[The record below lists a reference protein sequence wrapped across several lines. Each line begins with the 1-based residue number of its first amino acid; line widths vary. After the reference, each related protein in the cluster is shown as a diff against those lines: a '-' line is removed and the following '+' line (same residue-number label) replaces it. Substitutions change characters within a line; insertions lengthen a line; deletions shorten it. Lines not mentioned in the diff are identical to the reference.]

1 MALIKCK
8 NCNKQI
14 SDKAKQCIHC
24 GTSILKD
31 STMQNN
37 KNDFLKKELEEEKI
51 KLDNENELLKKELEE
66 EKIKSSNLQEK
77 LDNKKKEQID
87 NVINTSKKMTTKTL
101 NFIRY
106 FLAISCGIGGFVC
119 LIEEKIF
126 YMIGYLIIGISF
138 IPFIYN
144 IFRKNKS
151 LSMAL
156 QVLVPIIAFIIG
168 SIIFTIER

>member
-24 GTSILKD
+24 GTSVLKD
-31 STMQNN
+31 DTMQNN
-37 KNDFLKKELEEEKI
+37 ENDFLKKELEK
-51 KLDNENELLKKELEE
+51 

-87 NVINTSKKMTTKTL
+87 NVIKNTKKMTTKIL

-106 FLAISCGIGGFVC
+106 FIAIFCGIGGICCLFIGFVLC
-119 LIEEKIF
+119 L
-126 YMIGYLIIGISF
+126 
-138 IPFIYN
+138 N
-144 IFRKNKS
+144 
-151 LSMAL
+151 
-156 QVLVPIIAFIIG
+156 
-168 SIIFTIER
+168 